1 MITTFRP
8 SGCTNACRH
17 SHRVSAGFKTAL
29 FSTKPYIP
37 YIVRE
42 PSMSISAIIC
52 DAPIAH
58 KAEGSDPYAW
68 LQERDTEAV
77 LDYLKAEN
85 SYQQAQ
91 TADQAAL
98 RETLFEE
105 IKGRILETDL
115 SLPSPWGPYLYYT
128 RTTAGDEY
136 ALHYRCPRP
145 ADDSLTLDESREQ
158 LLLDPNVLANG
169 GFFSLG
175 AFSISPDHQRLAYS
189 IDSTGDE
196 IYTLFV
202 KELSDGRVSELEFQ
216 DCDGSMTW
224 ANDSLTLFF
233 GELDDTHRPHKLYRY
248 RLDGTAAEEVFHEPD
263 GRFFMHCYRASSE
276 QQLLLSVGSKT
287 TSEVWVLDA
296 NQPQQ
301 DFSCIAPRVEDHEY
315 DVDHGALDGQW
326 TWFIRT
332 NRDGINFALYTAVDT
347 GVAPIEAQWQ
357 ILIPH
362 SDTVMI
368 DGMSL
373 NAGAMT
379 LSLREGGLPIIEVH
393 PQDLPSY
400 RVQLPDAA
408 YSLHVQNTLEFAS
421 ERIRLR
427 YEALNRPA
435 QIRQLQLSNGEQQV
449 LKQTPV
455 LGPFDADAYVSQRLW
470 ATAPDGTQ
478 IPISLVIKREALG
491 KPVPLYL
498 YGYGAYGESL
508 DPWFSHARLSL
519 LDRGMAFAIAHV
531 RGGGELGEAWYRA
544 GKQEHKQNTFSDF
557 IACAEHLIAN
567 GFTSAPQLAISGGSA
582 GGLLIG
588 AVLNQRPEL
597 FGAAIAE
604 VPFVDVLN
612 TMLDP
617 DLPLTVT
624 EYDEWGNP
632 QEPDVY
638 ERLKAYAPYENVKA
652 QAYPAMLVI
661 AGYNDSRVQ
670 YWEAAKWVAKLRT
683 AKTDTNPLLLKTE
696 LGAGHGGMSGR
707 YQGLRDVAL
716 EYAFLFKVLGVA

>member
-1 MITTFRP
+1 MP
-8 SGCTNACRH
+8 L
-17 SHRVSAGFKTAL
+17 SAHVC
-29 FSTKPYIP
+29 S
-37 YIVRE
+37 
-42 PSMSISAIIC
+42 
-52 DAPIAH
+52 APIAH
-58 KAEGSDPYAW
+58 KADGDDPYAW
-68 LQERDTEAV
+68 LQERDSAQV

-85 SYQQAQ
+85 SYQEAQ
-91 TADQAAL
+91 LADQAEL
-98 RETLFEE
+98 RETLFNE
-105 IKGRILETDL
+105 IKSRILETDL

-128 RTTAGDEY
+128 RTVAGDEY
-136 ALHYRCPRP
+136 ARHYRCPRP
-145 ADDSLTLDESREQ
+145 ADDSLLVDESQEQ

-189 IDSTGDE
+189 LDTSGEE

-202 KELSDGRVSELEFQ
+202 KELSNGKVSELAF
-216 DCDGSMTW
+216 DNCDGSMTW

-233 GELDDTHRPHKLYRY
+233 GELDDTHRPHKLFRY
-248 RLDGTAAEEVFHEPD
+248 RLDGTAAEEVFHEAD
-263 GRFFMHCYRASSE
+263 GRFFLHCYRSSSE
-276 QQLLLSVGSKT
+276 RQLLLSLGSKT

-296 NQPQQ
+296 SQPQQ
-301 DFSCIAPRVEDHEY
+301 AFTCLAPRVEDHEY
-315 DVDHGALDGQW
+315 DVDHGKLDDQW
-326 TWFIRT
+326 TWLIRS
-332 NRDGINFALYTAVDT
+332 NRDGINFALYQAADT
-347 GVAPIEAQWQ
+347 GVAPTESDWQ
-357 ILIPH
+357 NLIPH
-362 SDTVMI
+362 SDTVML

-373 NAGAMT
+373 NTSAMT

-393 PQDLPSY
+393 PQGLPAY

-408 YSLHVQNTLEFAS
+408 YSLHVQNSLEFAS
-421 ERIRLR
+421 DKIRLR

-435 QIRQLQLSNGEQQV
+435 QIRQLTLASGEQKV
-449 LKQTPV
+449 LKETQV

-478 IPISLVIKREALG
+478 VPISLVVKREMLG
-491 KPVPLYL
+491 KPTPLYL

-544 GKQEHKQNTFSDF
+544 GKQEHKQNTFNDF

-567 GFTSAPQLAISGGSA
+567 GFTTSKQLAISGGSA

-597 FGAAIAE
+597 FAAAIAE

-632 QEPDVY
+632 EELAVY
-638 ERLKAYAPYENVKA
+638 DRIKAYAPYENVGA
-652 QAYPAMLVI
+652 HAYPATLVI

-670 YWEAAKWVAKLRT
+670 YWEAAKWVAKLRAT
-683 AKTDTNPLLLKTE
+683 KSDNNLLLLKTE

-716 EYAFLFKVLGVA
+716 EYAFVFKVLGIA

>member
-1 MITTFRP
+1 MP
-8 SGCTNACRH
+8 
-17 SHRVSAGFKTAL
+17 VSAPVT
-29 FSTKPYIP
+29 S
-37 YIVRE
+37 
-42 PSMSISAIIC
+42 
-52 DAPIAH
+52 APIAR

-68 LQERDTEAV
+68 LQERDTDAV

-85 SYQQAQ
+85 SYQAVQ
-91 TADQAAL
+91 TADQAGL

-128 RTTAGDEY
+128 RTIAGDEY
-136 ALHYRCPRP
+136 ARHYRCPRP
-145 ADDSLTLDESREQ
+145 ADDSLQLDETQEQ
-158 LLLDPNVLANG
+158 LLLDPNALAKG

-202 KELSDGRVSELEFQ
+202 KELSSGRVSELEFE

-233 GELDDTHRPHKLYRY
+233 GELDDTHRPHKLLRY

-263 GRFFMHCYRASSE
+263 GRFFLHCYRSSSE
-276 QQLLLSVGSKT
+276 QQLLLALASKT

-296 NQPQQ
+296 FQPQQ
-301 DFSCIAPRVEDHEY
+301 AFTCVAPRVEDHEY

-332 NRDGINFALYTAVDT
+332 NRDGINFALYTALDT
-347 GVAPIEAQWQ
+347 GAAPTDAGWQ
-357 ILIPH
+357 NLIPH
-362 SDTVMI
+362 SATTMI

-373 NAGAMT
+373 NADALT
-379 LSLREGGLPIIEVH
+379 LSLRVGGLPVIEVH
-393 PQDLPSY
+393 PQGLPSY

-408 YSLHVQNTLEFAS
+408 YSLHVQNSLEFAS
-421 ERIRLR
+421 ANIRLR

-435 QIRQLQLSNGEQQV
+435 QIRQLALINGAQQV
-449 LKQTPV
+449 LKETPV

-478 IPISLVIKREALG
+478 VPISLVVKREALG
-491 KPVPLYL
+491 TPTPLYL

-519 LDRGMAFAIAHV
+519 LDRGVAFAIAHV

-544 GKQEHKQNTFSDF
+544 GKQQHKANTFSDF

-567 GFTSAPQLAISGGSA
+567 DFTTAAQLAISGGSA

-588 AVLNQRPEL
+588 AVLNMRPEL

-632 QEPDVY
+632 QDPDVY
-638 ERLKAYAPYENVKA
+638 ERIKAYAPYENVTA
-652 QAYPAMLVI
+652 QAYPATLVI

-670 YWEAAKWVAKLRT
+670 YWEAAKWVAKLRAT
-683 AKTDTNPLLLKTE
+683 KTDSHPLLLKTE

-716 EYAFLFKVLGVA
+716 EYAFVFRVWGIA

>member
-1 MITTFRP
+1 MP
-8 SGCTNACRH
+8 LSAH
-17 SHRVSAGFKTAL
+17 VSN
-29 FSTKPYIP
+29 
-37 YIVRE
+37 
-42 PSMSISAIIC
+42 
-52 DAPIAH
+52 APIARRDI
-58 KAEGSDPYAW
+58 GVDPYAW

-85 SYQQAQ
+85 SYQEAQ
-91 TADQAAL
+91 LADQAEL
-98 RETLFEE
+98 RETLFQE

-136 ALHYRCPRP
+136 PRHYRCPRP
-145 ADDSLTLDESREQ
+145 ADDSLTVDESREQ
-158 LLLDPNVLANG
+158 LLLDPNELAGG

-189 IDSTGDE
+189 QDTSGDE

-202 KELSDGRVSELEFQ
+202 KELSNGKVSELSFEN
-216 DCDGSMTW
+216 CDGSMTW

-233 GELDDTHRPHKLYRY
+233 GELDDTHRPHKLWRY

-263 GRFFMHCYRASSE
+263 GRFFLHCYRSSSE
-276 QQLLLSVGSKT
+276 RQLILSLGSKT

-296 NQPQQ
+296 AQPQQ
-301 DFSCIAPRVEDHEY
+301 PFTCLAPRVEDHEY
-315 DVDHGALDGQW
+315 DVDHGLLEGQW
-326 TWFIRT
+326 TWFIRS
-332 NRDGINFALYTAVDT
+332 NRDGINFALYQAPDT
-347 GVAPIEAQWQ
+347 GVAPVEADWQ
-357 ILIPH
+357 NLIPH

-368 DGMSL
+368 DGLSL

-393 PQDLPSY
+393 PQGLPAY

-408 YSLHVQNTLEFAS
+408 YSLHVQNSLEFVS

-435 QIRQLQLSNGEQQV
+435 QVRQLQLASGEQVV

-470 ATAPDGTQ
+470 ASAPDGTQ
-478 IPISLVIKREALG
+478 VPISLVIKREALG
-491 KPVPLYL
+491 RPVPLYL

-519 LDRGMAFAIAHV
+519 LDRGVAFAIAHV

-544 GKQEHKQNTFSDF
+544 GKQEHKHNTFSDF
-557 IACAEHLIAN
+557 IACAEHLIAQ
-567 GFTSAPQLAISGGSA
+567 GFTTAEQLAISGGSA

-597 FGAAIAE
+597 YKVAIAE

-632 QEPDVY
+632 EEPAVY
-638 ERLKAYAPYENVKA
+638 DRIKAYAPYENVSA
-652 QAYPAMLVI
+652 QAYPALLVI

-670 YWEAAKWVAKLRT
+670 YWEAAKWVAKLRAT
-683 AKTDTNPLLLKTE
+683 KTDDNPLLLKTE

-716 EYAFLFKVLGVA
+716 EYAFVLKVLGLV

>member
-1 MITTFRP
+1 
-8 SGCTNACRH
+8 
-17 SHRVSAGFKTAL
+17 
-29 FSTKPYIP
+29 
-37 YIVRE
+37 
-42 PSMSISAIIC
+42 
-52 DAPIAH
+52 
-58 KAEGSDPYAW
+58 
-68 LQERDTEAV
+68 
-77 LDYLKAEN
+77 
-85 SYQQAQ
+85 
-91 TADQAAL
+91 
-98 RETLFEE
+98 
-105 IKGRILETDL
+105 
-115 SLPSPWGPYLYYT
+115 
-128 RTTAGDEY
+128 
-136 ALHYRCPRP
+136 
-145 ADDSLTLDESREQ
+145 
-158 LLLDPNVLANG
+158 
-169 GFFSLG
+169 
-175 AFSISPDHQRLAYS
+175 
-189 IDSTGDE
+189 
-196 IYTLFV
+196 
-202 KELSDGRVSELEFQ
+202 
-216 DCDGSMTW
+216 
-224 ANDSLTLFF
+224 
-233 GELDDTHRPHKLYRY
+233 
-248 RLDGTAAEEVFHEPD
+248 
-263 GRFFMHCYRASSE
+263 
-276 QQLLLSVGSKT
+276 LLLSLGSKT

-296 NQPQQ
+296 SQPHQA
-301 DFSCIAPRVEDHEY
+301 FTCIAPRVEDHEY
-315 DVDHGALDGQW
+315 DVDHGTLDGEW

-347 GVAPIEAQWQ
+347 GVAPTEADWQ
-357 ILIPH
+357 NLIPH
-362 SDTVMI
+362 NDTTMI
-368 DGMSL
+368 EGMSL
-373 NAGAMT
+373 NLGVMT

-393 PQDLPSY
+393 PQELPHY

-408 YSLHVQNTLEFAS
+408 YSLHVQNSLEFVS
-421 ERIRLR
+421 DKIRLR

-435 QIRQLQLSNGEQQV
+435 QIRQLDLASGEQTV

-478 IPISLVIKREALG
+478 VPISLVVKREALG

-519 LDRGMAFAIAHV
+519 LDRGVAFAIAHV

-544 GKQEHKQNTFSDF
+544 GKQEHKHNTFSDF

-567 GFTSAPQLAISGGSA
+567 GFTTPSQLAISGGSA

-588 AVLNQRPEL
+588 AVLNQRPDL

-632 QEPDVY
+632 EEPDVY
-638 ERLKAYAPYENVKA
+638 DRIKAYAPYENVTA

-670 YWEAAKWVAKLRT
+670 YWEAAKWVAKLRAT
-683 AKTDTNPLLLKTE
+683 KTDNNPLLLKTE

-716 EYAFLFKVLGVA
+716 EYAFVFKVWGIA

>member
-1 MITTFRP
+1 MP
-8 SGCTNACRH
+8 L
-17 SHRVSAGFKTAL
+17 SATL
-29 FSTKPYIP
+29 
-37 YIVRE
+37 
-42 PSMSISAIIC
+42 C
-52 DAPIAH
+52 DAPVAH

-68 LQERDTEAV
+68 LQERDTDAV

-85 SYQQAQ
+85 SYQEAQ
-91 TADQAAL
+91 TADQAGL
-98 RETLFEE
+98 RESLFEE

-136 ALHYRCPRP
+136 SRHYRCPRP
-145 ADDSLTLDESREQ
+145 ADDSLQLDESREQ
-158 LLLDPNVLANG
+158 LLLDPNLLANG

-189 IDSTGDE
+189 VDSTGDE

-263 GRFFMHCYRASSE
+263 GRFFMHCYRSSSE
-276 QQLLLSVGSKT
+276 QQLLLSLGSKT

-301 DFSCIAPRVEDHEY
+301 AFACIAPRVEDHEY
-315 DVDHGALDGQW
+315 DVDHGARDGQW
-326 TWFIRT
+326 TWFIRS
-332 NRDGINFALYTAVDT
+332 NRDGINFALYTVVDSGT
-347 GVAPIEAQWQ
+347 APSEADWQ
-357 ILIPH
+357 NLIPH
-362 SDTVMI
+362 SDSVMI

-408 YSLHVQNTLEFAS
+408 YSLHVQNSLEFVS

-435 QIRQLQLSNGEQQV
+435 QIRQLELNTGEQQV

-455 LGPFDADAYVSQRLW
+455 LGAFDADAYVSQRLW

-478 IPISLVIKREALG
+478 VPISLVVKREALG
-491 KPVPLYL
+491 QPVPLYL

-544 GKQEHKQNTFSDF
+544 GKQEHKHNTFSDF

-567 GFTSAPQLAISGGSA
+567 GFTSAAQLAISGGSA

-632 QEPDVY
+632 EEPDVY
-638 ERLKAYAPYENVKA
+638 DRIKAYAPYENVSA
-652 QAYPAMLVI
+652 QAYPATLVI

-670 YWEAAKWVAKLRT
+670 YWEAAKWVAKLRAT
-683 AKTDTNPLLLKTE
+683 KTDTNPLLLKTE

-707 YQGLRDVAL
+707 YQGLRDAAL
-716 EYAFLFKVLGVA
+716 EYAFLFKVLGIA

>member
-1 MITTFRP
+1 MVSRAAKTF
-8 SGCTNACRH
+8 
-17 SHRVSAGFKTAL
+17 
-29 FSTKPYIP
+29 IP
-37 YIVRE
+37 NIARE
-42 PSMSISAIIC
+42 PSMPESAHVLR
-52 DAPIAH
+52 APIAH
-58 KAEGSDPYAW
+58 KAAGADPYAW
-68 LQERDTEAV
+68 LQERDTDAV

-85 SYQQAQ
+85 AYQEAQ
-91 TADQAAL
+91 TADQAGL
-98 RETLFEE
+98 RESLFEE

-136 ALHYRCPRP
+136 ARHYRCPRP

-189 IDSTGDE
+189 VDASGDE

-202 KELSDGRVSELEFQ
+202 KELANDKVSELEFE

-233 GELDDTHRPHKLYRY
+233 GVLDDTHRPHKLYRY

-263 GRFFMHCYRASSE
+263 GRFFLHCYRSSSE
-276 QQLLLSVGSKT
+276 QQLLLTLGSKT
-287 TSEVWVLDA
+287 TSEVWALDA
-296 NQPQQ
+296 HQPHLP
-301 DFSCIAPRVEDHEY
+301 FTCLAPRVEDHEY
-315 DVDHGALDGQW
+315 DVDHGVLEGAW

-332 NRDGINFALYTAVDT
+332 NRDGINFALYQAPDT
-347 GVAPIEAQWQ
+347 GAVPSEADWQ
-357 ILIPH
+357 NLIPH
-362 SDTVMI
+362 SDTVML
-368 DGMSL
+368 DGVTL
-373 NAGAMT
+373 NTAAMT

-393 PQDLPSY
+393 PQGQTPY

-408 YSLHVQNTLEFAS
+408 YSLYVQNSLEFES
-421 ERIRLR
+421 DRIRLR

-435 QIRQLQLSNGEQQV
+435 QVRQLLLASGEQTV
-449 LKQTPV
+449 LKETPV
-455 LGPFDADAYVSQRLW
+455 LGPFDADAYISQRLW

-478 IPISLVIKREALG
+478 VPISLVMKREMLG

-498 YGYGAYGESL
+498 YGYGAYGSSL

-544 GKQEHKQNTFSDF
+544 GKQEHKHNTFSDF
-557 IACAEHLIAN
+557 IACAEFLILN
-567 GFTSAPQLAISGGSA
+567 GITTAEKLAISGGSA

-588 AVLNQRPEL
+588 AVLNQRPDL
-597 FGAAIAE
+597 FGVAIAE

-632 QEPDVY
+632 EEPDVY
-638 ERLKAYAPYENVKA
+638 ERIKAYAPYENVTA
-652 QAYPAMLVI
+652 QNYPATLVI

-670 YWEAAKWVAKLRT
+670 YWEAAKWVAKLRAT
-683 AKTDTNPLLLKTE
+683 KTDDNLLLLKTE

-716 EYAFLFKVLGVA
+716 EYAFVFKVLGLA

>member
-1 MITTFRP
+1 MP
-8 SGCTNACRH
+8 H
-17 SHRVSAGFKTAL
+17 SAHAS
-29 FSTKPYIP
+29 S
-37 YIVRE
+37 
-42 PSMSISAIIC
+42 
-52 DAPIAH
+52 APIAH
-58 KAEGSDPYAW
+58 KADGNDPYAW
-68 LQERDTEAV
+68 LQERDTAPV

-85 SYQQAQ
+85 AYQE
-91 TADQAAL
+91 TMLADQAEL
-98 RETLFEE
+98 RENLFNE

-136 ALHYRCPRP
+136 ARHYRCPRP
-145 ADDSLTLDESREQ
+145 ADDGLQVDESAEE

-189 IDSTGDE
+189 LDTTGE
-196 IYTLFV
+196 EVYTLFV
-202 KELSDGRVSELEFQ
+202 KELASGKVSELAFE

-233 GELDDTHRPHKLYRY
+233 AELDDTHRPHKLYRY

-263 GRFFMHCYRASSE
+263 GRFFLHCYRASSE
-276 QQLLLSVGSKT
+276 RQLLLSLGSKT
-287 TSEVWVLDA
+287 TSEVWALDA
-296 NQPQQ
+296 SQPQQ
-301 DFSCIAPRVEDHEY
+301 AFSCLAPRVEDHEY
-315 DVDHGALDGQW
+315 DVDHGLLDGQW
-326 TWFIRT
+326 SWLIRT
-332 NRDGINFALYTAVDT
+332 NRDGINFALYQAPDT
-347 GVAPIEAQWQ
+347 GRVPSESQWQ
-357 ILIPH
+357 NLIPH
-362 SDTVMI
+362 SDEVMFE
-368 DGMSL
+368 GLSL
-373 NAGAMT
+373 NASAMT
-379 LSLREGGLPIIEVH
+379 LSLRIGGLPIIEVH
-393 PQDLPSY
+393 PQGLPTY
-400 RVQLPDAA
+400 RVQLPDAG
-408 YSLHVQNTLEFAS
+408 YSLYVQNSLEFVS
-421 ERIRLR
+421 DRIRLR

-435 QIRQLQLSNGEQQV
+435 QVRQLELASGAQQV
-449 LKQTPV
+449 LKETPV

-478 IPISLVIKREALG
+478 VPISLVVKREMLG
-491 KPVPLYL
+491 QPTPLYL

-519 LDRGMAFAIAHV
+519 LDRGVAFAIAHV

-544 GKQEHKQNTFSDF
+544 GKQEHKQNSFDDF
-557 IACAEHLIAN
+557 IACAEHLIAH
-567 GFTSAPQLAISGGSA
+567 GFTSAAQLAISGGSA

-597 FGAAIAE
+597 FAAAIAE

-632 QEPDVY
+632 QEPEVHA
-638 ERLKAYAPYENVKA
+638 RIKAYAPYENVRA
-652 QAYPAMLVI
+652 QAYPATLVI

-670 YWEAAKWVAKLRT
+670 YWEAAKWVAKLRVT
-683 AKTDTNPLLLKTE
+683 KTDDNLLLLKTE

-716 EYAFLFKVLGVA
+716 EYAFVFKVLGIA

>member
-1 MITTFRP
+1 MPP
-8 SGCTNACRH
+8 SANI
-17 SHRVSAGFKTAL
+17 
-29 FSTKPYIP
+29 Y
-37 YIVRE
+37 
-42 PSMSISAIIC
+42 

-58 KAEGSDPYAW
+58 KAEGPDPYAW
-68 LQERDTEAV
+68 LQERDTGPV

-85 SYQQAQ
+85 HYQEAQ
-91 TADQAAL
+91 TADQAEL
-98 RETLFEE
+98 RESLFEE

-136 ALHYRCPRP
+136 ARHYRCPRP
-145 ADDSLTLDESREQ
+145 ADDSLQLDESQEQ
-158 LLLDPNVLANG
+158 LLLDPNALAKG

-189 IDSTGDE
+189 VDSTGDE

-202 KELSDGRVSELEFQ
+202 KELSNGRVSELEFE

-248 RLDGTAAEEVFHEPD
+248 RLDGTAAEEVFHETD
-263 GRFFMHCYRASSE
+263 GRFFLHCYRSSSE
-276 QQLLLSVGSKT
+276 LQLLLALGSKT

-296 NQPQQ
+296 AQPQQ
-301 DFSCIAPRVEDHEY
+301 AFTCVAPRREGHEY

-326 TWFIRT
+326 SWFIRT
-332 NRDGINFALYTAVDT
+332 NRDGINFALYHADDT
-347 GVAPIEAQWQ
+347 GVAPTEEQWQ
-357 ILIPH
+357 NLIPH
-362 SDTVMI
+362 SHLTMI

-373 NAGAMT
+373 NAAAMT
-379 LSLREGGLPIIEVH
+379 LSLRVGGLPVIEVH

-408 YSLHVQNTLEFAS
+408 YSLHVQNSLEFAS

-435 QIRQLQLSNGEQQV
+435 QIRQLDLATGEQQV

-478 IPISLVIKREALG
+478 VPISLVVKREALG
-491 KPVPLYL
+491 QPTALYL

-519 LDRGMAFAIAHV
+519 LDRGVAFAIAHV

-544 GKQEHKQNTFSDF
+544 GKQEHKHNTFSDF

-567 GFTSAPQLAISGGSA
+567 GYTTAPQLAISGGSA

-632 QEPDVY
+632 EDPQVY
-638 ERLKAYAPYENVKA
+638 ERIKAYAPYENVSA
-652 QAYPAMLVI
+652 QAYPATLVI

-670 YWEAAKWVAKLRT
+670 YWEAAKWVAKLRAT
-683 AKTDTNPLLLKTE
+683 KTDANPLLLKTE

-716 EYAFLFKVLGVA
+716 EYAFVFKVLDIA

>member
-1 MITTFRP
+1 MSRKAT
-8 SGCTNACRH
+8 
-17 SHRVSAGFKTAL
+17 VST
-29 FSTKPYIP
+29 
-37 YIVRE
+37 
-42 PSMSISAIIC
+42 
-52 DAPIAH
+52 APIART
-58 KAEGSDPYAW
+58 GPGPDPYAW
-68 LQERDTEAV
+68 LQERDSEAV

-85 SYQQAQ
+85 SYQEAQ
-91 TADQAAL
+91 LADQAGL
-98 RETLFEE
+98 RESLFQE
-105 IKGRILETDL
+105 IKARILETDL
-115 SLPSPWGPYLYYT
+115 SLPSPWGPFLYYT

-136 ALHYRCPRP
+136 ARHYRCPRP
-145 ADDSLTLDESREQ
+145 ADDSLTVDESAEE

-175 AFSISPDHQRLAYS
+175 TFSISPDHQRLAYS
-189 IDSTGDE
+189 LDTTGE
-196 IYTLFV
+196 EVYQLYV
-202 KELSDGRVSELEFQ
+202 KELASGNLIELPFE

-224 ANDSLTLFF
+224 ANDSRTLFF
-233 GELDDTHRPHKLYRY
+233 GELDDTHRPHKLYRH
-248 RLDGTAAEEVFHEPD
+248 RLGEQGAEAVLHEPD
-263 GRFFMHCYRASSE
+263 GRFFLHCYRTSSE
-276 QQLLLSVGSKT
+276 RQLVVLLNSKT
-287 TSEVWVLDA
+287 TSEAWVLDA
-296 NQPQQ
+296 NTP
-301 DFSCIAPRVEDHEY
+301 DRAFTCLAPKVEGHEY
-315 DVDHGALDGQW
+315 FVDHGQYQDQW
-326 TWFIRT
+326 RWFIRS
-332 NRDGINFALYTAVDT
+332 NQDGINFALFQAADD
-347 GVAPIEAQWQ
+347 GVPRREDWQ
-357 ILIPH
+357 RLIPH
-362 SDTVMI
+362 NDQVMLE
-368 DGMSL
+368 GLTL
-373 NAGAMT
+373 NAQALC

-393 PQDLPSY
+393 PKGLPAY

-408 YSLHVQNTLEFAS
+408 YSLYVQDSLEFNS
-421 ERIRLR
+421 DRIRLR

-435 QIRQLQLSNGEQQV
+435 QVRQLNLASGEQQV

-478 IPISLVIKREALG
+478 VPISLVVKRELLG
-491 KPVPLYL
+491 QATPLYL

-519 LDRGMAFAIAHV
+519 LERGVAFAIAHV

-557 IACAEHLIAN
+557 IACAEHLIAE
-567 GFTSAPQLAISGGSA
+567 GLTTSRQLVISGGSA

-597 FGAAIAE
+597 FQAAIAE

-632 QEPDVY
+632 QEPEVY
-638 ERLKAYAPYENVKA
+638 ARIKAYAPYENVSA
-652 QAYPAMLVI
+652 QAYPATLVI

-670 YWEAAKWVAKLRT
+670 YWEAAKWVARLRAT
-683 AKTDTNPLLLKTE
+683 RTDEHLLLLKTE

-716 EYAFLFKVLGVA
+716 EYGFVFKVLGIA

>member
-1 MITTFRP
+1 MP
-8 SGCTNACRH
+8 L
-17 SHRVSAGFKTAL
+17 SAH
-29 FSTKPYIP
+29 
-37 YIVRE
+37 V
-42 PSMSISAIIC
+42 C
-52 DAPIAH
+52 NAPIARRDP
-58 KAEGSDPYAW
+58 GVDPYAW
-68 LQERDTEAV
+68 LQERDTDAV

-85 SYQQAQ
+85 SYQDAQ
-91 TADQAAL
+91 LADQAEL
-98 RETLFEE
+98 RETLFQE

-136 ALHYRCPRP
+136 PRHYRCPRP
-145 ADDSLTLDESREQ
+145 VDDSLTVDESREQ
-158 LLLDPNVLANG
+158 LLLDPNVLAGG

-189 IDSTGDE
+189 LDTTGDE

-202 KELSDGRVSELEFQ
+202 KELANDKVSELSFE

-233 GELDDTHRPHKLYRY
+233 GELDDTHRPHKLWRY

-263 GRFFMHCYRASSE
+263 GRFFLHCYRSSSE
-276 QQLLLSVGSKT
+276 KQLILSLGSKT

-296 NQPQQ
+296 TQPDQP
-301 DFSCIAPRVEDHEY
+301 FTCLAPRMENHEY
-315 DVDHGALDGQW
+315 DVDHGLLDGQW
-326 TWFIRT
+326 SWLIRS
-332 NRDGINFALYTAVDT
+332 NRDGINFALYQAADT
-347 GVAPIEAQWQ
+347 GLAPTEADWQ
-357 ILIPH
+357 NLIPH

-368 DGMSL
+368 DGLSL
-373 NAGAMT
+373 NASAMT

-393 PQDLPSY
+393 PQGLPAY

-408 YSLHVQNTLEFAS
+408 YSLHVQNSLEFVS
-421 ERIRLR
+421 PRIRLR

-435 QIRQLQLSNGEQQV
+435 QIRQLDLASGEQVV

-455 LGPFDADAYVSQRLW
+455 LGPFDADDYVSQRLW

-478 IPISLVIKREALG
+478 VPISLVVKRQALG
-491 KPVPLYL
+491 QPVPLYL

-508 DPWFSHARLSL
+508 DPWFSHGRLSL
-519 LDRGMAFAIAHV
+519 LDRGVAFAIAHV

-544 GKQEHKQNTFSDF
+544 GKQEHKHNTFSDF

-567 GFTSAPQLAISGGSA
+567 GVTRADQLAISGGSA

-588 AVLNQRPEL
+588 AVLNQRPDL
-597 FGAAIAE
+597 FRVAIAE

-632 QEPDVY
+632 EEPAVY
-638 ERLKAYAPYENVKA
+638 DRIRAYAPYENVSA
-652 QAYPAMLVI
+652 QAYPALLVI

-670 YWEAAKWVAKLRT
+670 YWEAAKWVAKLRAT
-683 AKTDTNPLLLKTE
+683 KTDDNPLLLKTE

-716 EYAFLFKVLGVA
+716 EYAFVLKVLGLV

>member
-1 MITTFRP
+1 M
-8 SGCTNACRH
+8 SLSAH
-17 SHRVSAGFKTAL
+17 VSN
-29 FSTKPYIP
+29 
-37 YIVRE
+37 
-42 PSMSISAIIC
+42 
-52 DAPIAH
+52 APIAR
-58 KAEGSDPYAW
+58 KDIGVDPYAW

-85 SYQQAQ
+85 SYQEAQ
-91 TADQAAL
+91 LADQAEL
-98 RETLFEE
+98 RETLFQE

-136 ALHYRCPRP
+136 PRHYRCPRP
-145 ADDSLTLDESREQ
+145 ADDSLTVDESREQ
-158 LLLDPNVLANG
+158 LLLDPNELAGG

-189 IDSTGDE
+189 QDTSGDE

-202 KELSDGRVSELEFQ
+202 KELSNGKVSELSFEN
-216 DCDGSMTW
+216 CDGSMTW

-233 GELDDTHRPHKLYRY
+233 GELDDTHRPHKLWRY
-248 RLDGTAAEEVFHEPD
+248 RLDGTAAEPVFHEPD
-263 GRFFMHCYRASSE
+263 GRFFLHCYRSSSE
-276 QQLLLSVGSKT
+276 RQLILSLGSKT

-296 NQPQQ
+296 TQPQQ
-301 DFSCIAPRVEDHEY
+301 AFRCLAPRVENHEY
-315 DVDHGALDGQW
+315 DVDHGLLDGQW
-326 TWFIRT
+326 TWLIRS
-332 NRDGINFALYTAVDT
+332 NRDGINFALYQAPDT
-347 GVAPIEAQWQ
+347 GVAPVEADWQ
-357 ILIPH
+357 NLIPH

-368 DGMSL
+368 EGLSL
-373 NAGAMT
+373 NASAMT

-393 PQDLPSY
+393 PQGLPAY

-408 YSLHVQNTLEFAS
+408 YSLHVQNSLEFVS

-435 QIRQLQLSNGEQQV
+435 QIRQLALASGEQVV

-478 IPISLVIKREALG
+478 VPISLVVKREALG
-491 KPVPLYL
+491 RPVPLYL
-498 YGYGAYGESL
+498 YGYGAYGASL

-519 LDRGMAFAIAHV
+519 LDRGVAFAIAHV

-544 GKQEHKQNTFSDF
+544 GKQEHKPNTFSDF
-557 IACAEHLIAN
+557 IACAEHLIAK
-567 GFTSAPQLAISGGSA
+567 GFTTADQLAISGGSA

-597 FGAAIAE
+597 FKVAIAE

-632 QEPDVY
+632 EEPAVY
-638 ERLKAYAPYENVKA
+638 DRIKAYAPYENISA
-652 QAYPAMLVI
+652 QAYPALLVI

-670 YWEAAKWVAKLRT
+670 YWEAAKWVAKLRAT
-683 AKTDTNPLLLKTE
+683 KTDDNPLLLKTE

-716 EYAFLFKVLGVA
+716 EYAFVLKILGVV